1 VSDEKKTPADAPVR
15 VKVYGLVALTR
26 RTYLLCQTIGLALG
40 LLLMAIGL
48 WAPRREVADFFAM
61 FLNVLPA
68 ASLVILTA
76 GALETLVVLGQFRKK
91 EAERKASGVASASRG
106 EPGA

>member
-1 VSDEKKTPADAPVR
+1 MSDDQKTPADAPVR

-40 LLLMAIGL
+40 LLLMAVGI
-48 WAPRREVADFFAM
+48 WAPRREVTDFFSM

-68 ASLVILTA
+68 VSFVILTA
-76 GALETLVVLGQFRKK
+76 GALETIVVLGHFRRK
-91 EAERKASGVASASRG
+91 EAERKTRAG
-106 EPGA
+106 EGK